1 MGGDEFAFLF
11 PTMDESLTGS
21 QLKKL
26 DEAVQRACIGL
37 RIEASISSSIGIAYY
52 PDDGETAEELLG
64 KADREMYMS
73 KQSFYRQRRR
83 SETSLFLVGSGGR

>member
-1 MGGDEFAFLF
+1 LN
-11 PTMDESLTGS
+11 
-21 QLKKL
+21 KL
-26 DEAVQRACIGL
+26 DNAVQRACVGL

-83 SETSLFLVGSGGR
+83 ADNNLFLVGSGAR